1 MGREAVL
8 EVTGQTTPTRAPPS
22 ASGTPILSR
31 VSTGHRNLA
40 TDPTINTQNQHD
52 HTEQTST
59 RPLYNAANATANLI
73 SCMGEL
79 THPTHNHT
87 HSTSSSLYLGPQ
99 IPILSETASS
109 CHAQGSMWE
118 RSKVTRHGERVLNVP
133 CLNVP
138 QYEPPSASTL
148 SQVHQSQK

>member
-1 MGREAVL
+1 MHHPVPQGHLFSVGCR
-8 EVTGQTTPTRAPPS
+8 RATEIS
-22 ASGTPILSR
+22 QLIL
-31 VSTGHRNLA
+31 
-40 TDPTINTQNQHD
+40 QNQHD

-59 RPLYNAANATANLI
+59 RPLYNAAYATANLI

-87 HSTSSSLYLGPQ
+87 HSTSSSLSLGPQ

-118 RSKVTRHGERVLNVP
+118 RSKVTCHGGHAKGERVLNVP
-133 CLNVP
+133 RLNVP